1 MFKTDAT
8 QWADADNDGY
18 GDNPDGTNADLF
30 PADATEWFD
39 SDLDGVGDN
48 ADAFPNDPDETMDS
62 DGDGM
67 GDNEQAVL
75 EAKLAAE
82 QEEADASAR
91 MRMIIGAVLVLLV
104 GAGAGVFY
112 LRSRSGADGGEEVV
126 KDFGMPD
133 MNAQPA
139 TAMPDMYAQPAQSYG
154 EVAGYAAQPAAA
166 AYDPMATQPAASQPI
181 DDSALSTLI
190 EPEPVAAAAVAMPEA
205 VVAPVAAEPAVVA
218 PVEPSVVNQWTD
230 ENGHTWR
237 VMSDG
242 SNRWWNGTDWQKV

>member
-1 MFKTDAT
+1 
-8 QWADADNDGY
+8 
-18 GDNPDGTNADLF
+18 
-30 PADATEWFD
+30 
-39 SDLDGVGDN
+39 V
-48 ADAFPNDPDETMDS
+48 
-62 DGDGM
+62 
-67 GDNEQAVL
+67 
-75 EAKLAAE
+75 
-82 QEEADASAR
+82 
-91 MRMIIGAVLVLLV
+91 
-104 GAGAGVFY
+104 
-112 LRSRSGADGGEEVV
+112 RSRSGADGGEEVV

-190 EPEPVAAAAVAMPEA
+190 EPEPVATAAVAMPEA
-205 VVAPVAAEPAVVA
+205 VMA

-242 SNRWWNGTDWQKV
+242 TNRWWNGTDWQKV

>member
-1 MFKTDAT
+1 
-8 QWADADNDGY
+8 
-18 GDNPDGTNADLF
+18 
-30 PADATEWFD
+30 
-39 SDLDGVGDN
+39 
-48 ADAFPNDPDETMDS
+48 
-62 DGDGM
+62 
-67 GDNEQAVL
+67 
-75 EAKLAAE
+75 
-82 QEEADASAR
+82 

-242 SNRWWNGTDWQKV
+242 TNRWWNGTDWQKV